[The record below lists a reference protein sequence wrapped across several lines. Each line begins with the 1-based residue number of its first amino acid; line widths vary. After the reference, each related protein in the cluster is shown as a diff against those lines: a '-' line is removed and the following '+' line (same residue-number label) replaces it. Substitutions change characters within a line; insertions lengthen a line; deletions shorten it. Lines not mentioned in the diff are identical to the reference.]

1 MTPQST
7 YEVLIPIEE
16 TARRLGVSVA
26 TLERWTARRIVPCY
40 RLGQRCL
47 RFDYGEVRAALTKFG
62 RPALRRLER
71 GPYKPR
77 RNSTRTKFYAVQT
90 ELCFQRD
97 DPAQILLPLDAP
109 GSEIPAKG
117 DSGN

>member
-1 MTPQST
+1 MAPPTS

-16 TARRLGVSVA
+16 MARRLGVSVA
-26 TLERWTARRIVPCY
+26 TVERWTARRIIPCY

-47 RFDYGEVRAALTKFG
+47 RFDYGEVRAALAKFG

-71 GPYKPR
+71 GTYKPR
-77 RNSTRTKFYAVQT
+77 RKQPRARFEAVQI
-90 ELCFQRD
+90 ELCFKRD

-109 GSEIPAKG
+109 GREILAKG